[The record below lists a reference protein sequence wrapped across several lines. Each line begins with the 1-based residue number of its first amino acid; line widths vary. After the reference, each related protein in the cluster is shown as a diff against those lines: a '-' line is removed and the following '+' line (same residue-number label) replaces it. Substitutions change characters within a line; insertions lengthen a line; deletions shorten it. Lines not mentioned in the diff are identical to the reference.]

1 VSTWGGACGATTP
14 RSASRYSKTDDAWK
28 QCTLIREALR
38 SKKLFLALSMRRQCE
53 QQLNGHGSHRI
64 SALVMAHEWPTLAVV
79 RACMQRGWPGAAVSG
94 VYEAR
99 YATGILDTRLGRLDA
114 TRRQE
119 ASLLIKR
126 LNDSAAG
133 DKDLVMRRLGAI
145 IAEADAYDPD
155 PHAIEPVECRF
166 ELHRAVWSEAEE
178 LRHQGVLL
186 ELGRRIRCPV
196 VAIHG
201 DYDPHPAEGVREP
214 LSRVVKDF
222 RFILL
227 EKCGHLPWTERQARD
242 AFFRILQKELR
253 GERAGV

>member
-1 VSTWGGACGATTP
+1 
-14 RSASRYSKTDDAWK
+14 
-28 QCTLIREALR
+28 
-38 SKKLFLALSMRRQCE
+38 
-53 QQLNGHGSHRI
+53 
-64 SALVMAHEWPTLAVV
+64 
-79 RACMQRGWPGAAVSG
+79 
-94 VYEAR
+94 
-99 YATGILDTRLGRLDA
+99 LDA

-126 LNDSAAG
+126 LSDSAAD

-242 AFFRILQKELR
+242 AFFRILREELR
-253 GERAGV
+253 GERAGG